1 MKNKTSLMGAI
12 AAAAL
17 MAGLAYAPTGA
28 MAAGPTCIDGKIV
41 VGAVSTITGP
51 ADFSEVPK
59 AAKATFD
66 VVNAAGGINGCKID

>member
-1 MKNKTSLMGAI
+1 MKITSLRLLLS

-17 MAGLAYAPTGA
+17 TGGMLLVSGPA
-28 MAAGPTCIDGKIV
+28 FAAGPTCTDGKIV

-66 VVNAAGGINGCKID
+66 KLNADGGINGCKIE